1 MEKFG
6 ESRSYNEEGLVG
18 GEGVGGFVSTVFTYK
33 TEEVYIHGE
42 WDGLGR
48 GLFTWEVFTT
58 VELFT
63 RRSGVLRLS
72 AVAISSVGVPGH

>member
-1 MEKFG
+1 MG

-18 GEGVGGFVSTVFTYK
+18 SEGVGGFVSTVFTYK

-42 WDGLGR
+42 RDGLGR

-58 VELFT
+58 VGLFT
-63 RRSGVLRLS
+63 GRSVILRLL
-72 AVAISSVGVPGH
+72 AVAISSVGDPGH